1 MQWRKRNGMQDSHRQ
16 IVAIT
21 IAIFTLLQFVIL
33 AIFGYTPYPDSDGY
47 ILLAEECINNNDL
60 YPVASKINDYP
71 FLWNIGAIN
80 ITIVSLRLFH
90 SVIPLLVLYALM
102 KGMTAWFFYKVTEK
116 IYSTKIAF
124 VALAIYIL
132 YPANYG
138 ECTSLLSELPFMF
151 FIMLAMYLSIV
162 KNQSLIGG
170 MMLAIANWFRPM
182 SIVFLVAMMVFFLL
196 KWQKSLKLLIGYIAM
211 ITIIGSATMYRT
223 GLFLYQAKTGWMA
236 LMDYS
241 SNHTTESM
249 QVRDHTE
256 WNVAQKDSAWKALFI
271 DWLKDHPKEYAAQM
285 PAKLV
290 NTYVSDNVNMCTFI
304 PDKNDKE
311 YMYEEVSMLT
321 LINSFPKLSTVQWL
335 AVLNLIIYFCIII
348 CAICSLYYS
357 NRTHYLL
364 PTGIIV
370 LGTLLLLFVGH
381 GEARFHNPF
390 MPFFI
395 ILSAMFIN
403 KTLWKE

>member
-1 MQWRKRNGMQDSHRQ
+1 MQDSHRQ

>member
-1 MQWRKRNGMQDSHRQ
+1 
-16 IVAIT
+16 
-21 IAIFTLLQFVIL
+21 
-33 AIFGYTPYPDSDGY
+33 
-47 ILLAEECINNNDL
+47 
-60 YPVASKINDYP
+60 
-71 FLWNIGAIN
+71 
-80 ITIVSLRLFH
+80 
-90 SVIPLLVLYALM
+90 M

-182 SIVFLVAMMVFFLL
+182 GIVFLVAMMVFFLL

-223 GLFLYQAKTGWMA
+223 GFFFYQAKTGWMA
-236 LMDYS
+236 LIDYS

-285 PAKLV
+285 PVKLV

-348 CAICSLYYS
+348 CAICSLYYY

>member
-1 MQWRKRNGMQDSHRQ
+1 MQDRHHQ
-16 IVAIT
+16 IVVVI

-182 SIVFLVAMMVFFLL
+182 GIVFLVAMMVFFLL

-223 GLFLYQAKTGWMA
+223 GLFFYQAKTGWMA
-236 LMDYS
+236 LIDYS

-285 PAKLV
+285 PVKLV

-348 CAICSLYYS
+348 CAICSLYYY